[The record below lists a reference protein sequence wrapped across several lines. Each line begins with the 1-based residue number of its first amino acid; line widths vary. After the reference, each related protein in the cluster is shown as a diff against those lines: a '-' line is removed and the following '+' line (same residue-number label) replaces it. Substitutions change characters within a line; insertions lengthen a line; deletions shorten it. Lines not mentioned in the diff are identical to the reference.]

1 MRNTTK
7 SIICRAIVGW
17 ALATCFIAA
26 LSVPGAAQNGAAV
39 SPRKEEKRAQVTL
52 VRTPHDGLQPQAA
65 IDGAGV
71 LHLIYFSGEPGAGD
85 VFYVRREPGKESF
98 SSPLRVNSQSGSVIA
113 TGTVR
118 GAHLT
123 VGKGGRVHVAW
134 MGSRVAEPKGPSG
147 ATPMLYTRLND
158 GKTAF
163 EAQRNVMQFA
173 VGLDGGGSL
182 AADGA
187 GNVYVAWHGRGEK
200 EGEAHRRVW
209 LARSADEGRT
219 FARETAAFNE
229 ETGACG
235 CCGMRAFADSRGAV
249 YLLYRAATNFVDR
262 DMYLLSSNDRGRS
275 FRGLR
280 LHQWK
285 LDTCPMSTTT
295 LAEGSGRVLAAW
307 ETSGQVYYASINS
320 AASEP
325 GKPVPAP
332 GEGKGRKHPVV
343 ATNAA
348 GETILVWTE
357 GMGWKK
363 GGSLAWQVF
372 DRDGK
377 PTAERGT
384 ADGVPVW
391 SLPAVVAS
399 SGSGFTIIY

>member
-1 MRNTTK
+1 MRSKANLL
-7 SIICRAIVGW
+7 ICRAIVGW
-17 ALATCFIAA
+17 ALTACFIAA
-26 LSVPGAAQNGAAV
+26 LSVPGAAQSGAAT
-39 SPRKEEKRAQVTL
+39 SLRKEEKRAQVTL
-52 VRTPHDGLQPQAA
+52 VRTPGSGLQPQAA
-65 IDGAGV
+65 VDHSGA

-85 VFYVRREPGKESF
+85 VFYVRREPGQESF
-98 SSPLRVNSQSGSVIA
+98 SSPLRVNSQPGSVIA

-118 GAHLT
+118 GAHLA
-123 VGKGGRVHVAW
+123 VGRRGRVHVAW
-134 MGSRVAEPKGPSG
+134 MGSRAAEPKGPSG

-173 VGLDGGGSL
+173 EGLDGGGSL
-182 AADGA
+182 AADAG
-187 GNVYVAWHGRGEK
+187 GNVYVAWHAHGEGK
-200 EGEAHRRVW
+200 GEANRRVW
-209 LARSADEGRT
+209 IARSQDEGRT
-219 FARETAAFNE
+219 FARETAAYTE
-229 ETGACG
+229 LTGACG

-262 DMYLLSSNDRGRS
+262 DMYLLSSNDQGRS

-307 ETSGQVYYASINS
+307 ETSGQVSYAGINP
-320 AASEP
+320 AAPEP

-332 GEGKGRKHPVV
+332 GEGKGRKHPVI

-377 PTAERGT
+377 PTAEQGT